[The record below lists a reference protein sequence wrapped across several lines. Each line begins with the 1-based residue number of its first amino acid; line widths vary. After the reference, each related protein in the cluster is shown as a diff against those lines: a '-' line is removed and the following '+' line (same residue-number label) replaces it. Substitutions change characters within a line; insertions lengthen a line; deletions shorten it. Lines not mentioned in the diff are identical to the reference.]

1 VSPARRRRGRF
12 ARALLVG
19 PDAVARAAA
28 AGVRRPQEVW
38 LLRQPRRVRG
48 SYAREVLDAGG
59 WPVIVTHWQ
68 SMFSNGTETGL
79 AVLDEVG
86 RRVARSLKDE
96 VKWMT
101 CMEIAR
107 QRVGERA

>member
-1 VSPARRRRGRF
+1 MSPARRRRGRF

-59 WPVIVTHWQ
+59 GQ
-68 SMFSNGTETGL
+68 TEEEIWML
-79 AVLDEVG
+79 RQPAAVRESYIREVLKAG
-86 RRVARSLKDE
+86 R
-96 VKWMT
+96 
-101 CMEIAR
+101 
-107 QRVGERA
+107 